1 MHGGVGS
8 TPSGVA
14 ESVIANFPLPASA
27 TACEA
32 LMPRLGGRQVVIR
45 LYDYGLTSAPGVP
58 SEARIRLGALQP
70 VHDWVT
76 RSRAIAVSRGRFHG
90 RLLTTQ
96 SVFGATRPAAALL
109 GLTRFRGLLSLGA
122 MPLERSLD
130 AASAS
135 TGVSG

>member
-8 TPSGVA
+8 TASGVG
-14 ESVIANFPLPASA
+14 EFVIANFPLPASA

-70 VHDWVT
+70 VHDLVM

-96 SVFGATRPAAALL
+96 SVFGAKHPAAALL
-109 GLTRFRGLLSLGA
+109 RHVRLLLGA
-122 MPLERSLD
+122 VDR
-130 AASAS
+130 
-135 TGVSG
+135 